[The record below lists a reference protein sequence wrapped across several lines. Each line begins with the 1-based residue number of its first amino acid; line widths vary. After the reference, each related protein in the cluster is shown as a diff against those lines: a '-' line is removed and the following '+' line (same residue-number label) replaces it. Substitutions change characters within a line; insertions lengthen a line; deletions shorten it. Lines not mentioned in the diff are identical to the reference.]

1 MVNTF
6 PVPAS
11 GYRFKFSDSFLPVC
25 LTGMAGINVSQK
37 PGVTHRMWLFKEPLF
52 KDSLLSSQVLSFGSL
67 RMRQVGCMTLGHL
80 MKTYISDL
88 VSLKIKSN
96 QLLEKVVEEVCGGLE
111 FLEDVLKIVEYL
123 VNGMKNMTMVLSA
136 WLSLLLVAG

>member
-1 MVNTF
+1 
-6 PVPAS
+6 
-11 GYRFKFSDSFLPVC
+11 
-25 LTGMAGINVSQK
+25 
-37 PGVTHRMWLFKEPLF
+37 
-52 KDSLLSSQVLSFGSL
+52 
-67 RMRQVGCMTLGHL
+67 

-111 FLEDVLKIVEYL
+111 FLEDLLKIVEYL